1 LTRSGDLLTVAF
13 TGTDFR
19 RRALDLFRL
28 AKGTERRER
37 KMRLFALAQAW
48 LNLADHEQRVR
59 QLEAETERLLNAE
72 APHTRN
78 EPSDWPS

>member
-1 LTRSGDLLTVAF
+1 MTRSGDLLTVAF
-13 TGTDFR
+13 MGTDFR

-37 KMRLFALAQAW
+37 KMRLLALAQAW

-59 QLEAETERLLNAE
+59 QLEAETEHLLNAE

-78 EPSDWPS
+78 EPSDWLS